1 LQRILQASGGYHAG
15 SIEPL
20 IRMHAKKLMKT
31 ITLIA
36 ITAAAF
42 TLVSCG
48 SSSPAPA
55 PAKSEAVASTPPVPA
70 IPDDVQKAAEL
81 ALGSETEVLAFG
93 DLSESGPQQVL
104 AVNRLKA
111 APQGVAPGTLVTRA
125 VIIENDGGTW
135 KQIFL
140 CDEHLNNT
148 KGFLGGSP
156 LAPVN
161 GWRLQYEQHEK
172 GLEMYFTPIAP
183 PKGEGGHVLPVGI
196 RWNPKVK
203 RYQSLDRSFENFLGE
218 VKTLETPESQIRQ

>member
-1 LQRILQASGGYHAG
+1 LD
-15 SIEPL
+15 
-20 IRMHAKKLMKT
+20 IRKKVMKT
-31 ITLIA
+31 ILLIVV
-36 ITAAAF
+36 TAAA
-42 TLVSCG
+42 LAILSCG

-55 PAKSEAVASTPPVPA
+55 TAKSEAVAPAPPAPA

-93 DLSESGPQQVL
+93 DLSKTGTQQVL

-111 APQGVAPGTLVTRA
+111 PPQGVAPGTLVTRA
-125 VIIENDGGTW
+125 VIIENDGNTW

-140 CDEHLNNT
+140 CDEHLKNA

-161 GWRLQYEQHEK
+161 GWRLQFEQHEK
-172 GLEMYFTPIAP
+172 GLEMYFTPIAS

-218 VKTLETPESQIRQ
+218 VKTLDTPESQIRQ